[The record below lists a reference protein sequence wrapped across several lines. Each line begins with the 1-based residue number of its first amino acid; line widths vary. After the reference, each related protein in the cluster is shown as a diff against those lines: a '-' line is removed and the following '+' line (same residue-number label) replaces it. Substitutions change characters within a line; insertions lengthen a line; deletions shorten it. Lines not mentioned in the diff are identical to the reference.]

1 MPAPEAPRL
10 SGGKGQRVDETG
22 GLRDAGFCETLKAGL
37 SGALAP
43 VAEASRAAFGEAWL
57 VAAVIVLPLLA
68 IAVGALAL
76 RAAGG
81 GGGAPFP
88 LAVARAI
95 DAVNDRLGRATA
107 WLTLVMVLVTVL
119 IVVLRYGFQ
128 IGFIWMQES
137 VRFMHAAVF
146 LLCAAYTLLR
156 DEHVRV
162 DVFYLK
168 MGARGRAAVDLAG
181 TLLFLIPVCAAIVL
195 YSGDY
200 VLNSWAECE
209 GSLEERGVHAVYL
222 LKTCIWLF
230 AATVILQGVSRAAA
244 AAATLAGPAPGG
256 AEAPARPPHG
266 GAA

>member
-1 MPAPEAPRL
+1 M
-10 SGGKGQRVDETG
+10 DETG
-22 GLRDAGFCETLKAGL
+22 GLRDAGLCETLRAGL

-57 VAAVIVLPLLA
+57 VAAVIGLPLLA
-68 IAVGALAL
+68 VAAGALAL
-76 RAAGG
+76 RAAAD
-81 GGGAPFP
+81 GAPFP
-88 LAVARAI
+88 LAIARVI

-107 WLTLVMVLVTVL
+107 WLTLAMVLVTVL

-230 AATVILQGVSRAAA
+230 AATVILQGVSRAAVA
-244 AAATLAGPAPGG
+244 AAALAGTAPGG
-256 AEAPARPPHG
+256 AEAAARPPHG

>member
-1 MPAPEAPRL
+1 M
-10 SGGKGQRVDETG
+10 DETG
-22 GLRDAGFCETLKAGL
+22 GLREAGLCETLKAGL
-37 SGALAP
+37 AAPLAP
-43 VAEASRAAFGEAWL
+43 VAEASRAAFGDAWL
-57 VAAVIVLPLLA
+57 VAAVVGLPLLA
-68 IAVGALAL
+68 IAAGALAL

-81 GGGAPFP
+81 GAGAPFP
-88 LAVARAI
+88 LAFARAI
-95 DAVNDRLGRATA
+95 DAVNDRLGRLTA
-107 WLTLVMVLVTVL
+107 WLTLAMVLVTVL
-119 IVVLRYGFQ
+119 IVVLRYGFE

-146 LLCAAYTLLR
+146 LLCAAYTLLCN
-156 DEHVRV
+156 EHVRV

-168 MGARGRAAVDLAG
+168 MGARRRAAVDLAG
-181 TLLFLIPVCAAIVL
+181 TLLFLIPVCSAIVL

-230 AATVILQGVSRAAA
+230 AATVILQGVSRAIA
-244 AAATLAGPAPGG
+244 AAATLAGAAPGAGG
-256 AEAPARPPHG
+256 APGPSHG

>member
-1 MPAPEAPRL
+1 M
-10 SGGKGQRVDETG
+10 DETG
-22 GLRDAGFCETLKAGL
+22 GLRDAGLCETLKTGL
-37 SGALAP
+37 SAALAP
-43 VAEASRAAFGEAWL
+43 VEGAARAAFGEAWI
-57 VAAVIVLPLLA
+57 VAAVIGLPLLA
-68 IAVGALAL
+68 AAAGALAL
-76 RAAGG
+76 RAAR

-88 LAVARAI
+88 LAVARII
-95 DAVNDRLGRATA
+95 DAANDRLGRATA
-107 WLTLVMVLVTVL
+107 WLTLAMVLVTVL

-244 AAATLAGPAPGG
+244 AAAALAGAAPGG
-256 AEAPARPPHG
+256 TEEAARPPHG